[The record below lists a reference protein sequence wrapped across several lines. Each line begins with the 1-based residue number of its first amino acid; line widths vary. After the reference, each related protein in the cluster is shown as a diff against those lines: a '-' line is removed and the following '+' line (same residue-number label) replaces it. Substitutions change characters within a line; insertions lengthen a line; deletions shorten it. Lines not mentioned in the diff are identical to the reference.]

1 MTSISCCCRAKI
13 CLDMYTMVYD
23 IRVGHFKLGMLDRLV
38 INKSVELLA
47 DTATVVLPAAEYNKA
62 LSVEKQLH
70 RGDSVSIKIGYK
82 ESGLVEEFRGYL
94 QSVSTDSGSITLNM
108 EDDLY
113 TLRKGIPN
121 ETHKR
126 VKLSELLALVLT
138 AAGSSLE
145 INCDYEWTYEKFVIH
160 TATAYDVLKKVQE
173 ECGADIY
180 IQNNTL
186 HIHPPG
192 AVIGQN
198 RLYDF
203 SLNVE
208 ECDLIYRHAEDRKF
222 KVVVKATMPDGK
234 VKELEVGSTGG
245 DKITVKSP
253 TSDEASMKLRGEA
266 ELKRRSFDGYEGG
279 ITTWLIPECIPG
291 DTAEL
296 KDRDYP
302 EKDGRYFVK
311 SVTTEF
317 SKDGGKRRVE
327 LGFKLS

>member
-1 MTSISCCCRAKI
+1 M
-13 CLDMYTMVYD
+13 LTMIYD
-23 IRVGHFKLGMLDRLV
+23 IRVGHYKIGMLDKV
-38 INKSVELLA
+38 EINRSVELLA
-47 DTATVVLPAAEYNKA
+47 DTATVVLPAAEYNQA
-62 LSVEKQLH
+62 LSVENQLH
-70 RGDSVSIKIGYK
+70 RGDSVSIKIGYE

-94 QSVSTDSGSITLNM
+94 QTISTDSGSITLKM
-108 EDDLY
+108 EDNLY

-126 VKLSELLALVLT
+126 VKLSDLLASVLN
-138 AAGSSLE
+138 AAGSTLQVD
-145 INCDYEWTYEKFVIH
+145 CDYDWTYEKFVIH
-160 TATAYDVLKKVQE
+160 NATAYDVLKKVQE
-173 ECGADIY
+173 ECGADVY
-180 IQNNTL
+180 IQNGTL

-192 AVIGQN
+192 AVIGQD
-198 RLYDF
+198 RFYDF

-208 ECDLIYRHAEDRKF
+208 ECDLTYMKAEDRKF
-222 KVVVKATMPDGK
+222 KVTVKATQPDGT

-245 DKITVKSP
+245 NSITVKCP

-266 ELKRRSFDGYEGG
+266 ELKRRSFDGYEGN
-279 ITTWLIPECIPG
+279 ITTWLIPECVPG

-311 SVTTEF
+311 SVATEF
-317 SKDGGKRRVE
+317 SSSGGKRRIE

>member
-1 MTSISCCCRAKI
+1 
-13 CLDMYTMVYD
+13 MYTMIYD
-23 IRVGHFKLGMLDRLV
+23 IRVGHYKIGMLDRV
-38 INKSVELLA
+38 EINRSVELLA
-47 DTATVVLPAAEYNKA
+47 DTATVVLPAAEYNQA
-62 LSVEKQLH
+62 LSVENQLH
-70 RGDSVSIKIGYK
+70 RGDSVSIKFGYE

-94 QSVSTDSGSITLNM
+94 QAISTDSGSITLTM

-113 TLRKGIPN
+113 KLRKGIPN

-126 VKLSELLALVLT
+126 VKLKELLASVLT
-138 AAGSSLE
+138 VAGSTLQ
-145 INCDYEWTYEKFVIH
+145 IRCDYEWTYEKFVIH
-160 TATAYDVLKKVQE
+160 NATAYDVLKKVQE

-180 IQNNTL
+180 IQDDTL

-192 AVIGQN
+192 AVVGKD
-198 RLYDF
+198 RYYDF

-208 ECDLIYRHAEDRKF
+208 ECDLTYRKAEDRKF
-222 KVVVKATMPDGK
+222 KVTVKATQPDGT

-245 DKITVKSP
+245 NRITVKCP

-266 ELKRRSFDGYEGG
+266 ELKRRSFDGYEGS
-279 ITTWLIPECIPG
+279 ITTWLIPECCPG

-317 SKDGGKRRVE
+317 SSSGGKRKVE

>member
-1 MTSISCCCRAKI
+1 M
-13 CLDMYTMVYD
+13 LTMIYD
-23 IRVGHFKLGMLDRLV
+23 IRVGHYKIGMLDKV
-38 INKSVELLA
+38 EINRSVELLA
-47 DTATVVLPAAEYNKA
+47 DTATVVLPAAEYNQA
-62 LSVEKQLH
+62 LSVENQLH
-70 RGDSVSIKIGYK
+70 RGDSVSIKIGYE

-94 QSVSTDSGSITLNM
+94 QTISTDSGSITLKM
-108 EDDLY
+108 EDNLY

-126 VKLSELLALVLT
+126 VKLSDLLASVLN
-138 AAGSSLE
+138 AAGSTLQVD
-145 INCDYEWTYEKFVIH
+145 CDYDWTYEKFVIH
-160 TATAYDVLKKVQE
+160 NATAYDVLKKVQE
-173 ECGADIY
+173 ECGADVY
-180 IQNNTL
+180 IQNGTL

-192 AVIGQN
+192 AVVGQD
-198 RLYDF
+198 RFYDF

-208 ECDLIYRHAEDRKF
+208 DCDLTYRKAEDRKF
-222 KVVVKATMPDGK
+222 KVVVKATQPDGT

-245 DKITVKSP
+245 NRITVKCP
-253 TSDEASMKLRGEA
+253 TSDEVSMRLRGEA
-266 ELKRRSFDGYEGG
+266 ELKRRSFDGYEGS
-279 ITTWLIPECIPG
+279 ITTWLIPECVPG

-317 SKDGGKRRVE
+317 SSSGGKRKVE